1 MLRLIKEPILLA
13 FLIVSYN
20 FALVQLSHMLD
31 VRLYPSSLSEQLHL
45 TFFLS
50 ALYVAWLFGE
60 RLRTV
65 AWIGLLFVFNVLLQ
79 ATVEQ
84 RFEHCSGANAR
95 LFNNLACH
103 KTL

>member
-1 MLRLIKEPILLA
+1 MLTLIKEPILLA

-84 RFEHCSGANAR
+84 RFA
-95 LFNNLACH
+95 LFWSKCPPF
-103 KTL
+103 